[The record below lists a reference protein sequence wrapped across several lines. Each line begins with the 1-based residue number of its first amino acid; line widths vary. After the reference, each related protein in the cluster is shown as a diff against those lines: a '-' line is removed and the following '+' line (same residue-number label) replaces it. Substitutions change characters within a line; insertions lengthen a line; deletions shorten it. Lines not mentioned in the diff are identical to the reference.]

1 MPIRCLIVDD
11 NSSFRQEMSGLL
23 EEQGIEVAGG
33 AASGAEALQ
42 QIAELRPEVALI
54 DIDLGGESGLALA
67 RRVNESPGR
76 AVPDVIL
83 ISTHDERAFAHLI
96 ERSPALGFLS
106 KTELSAA
113 AIRRMLASA
122 TSQRSRSDGPRGT

>member
-1 MPIRCLIVDD
+1 MH
-11 NSSFRQEMSGLL
+11 GLL
-23 EEQGIEVAGG
+23 EEQGIEVVGG
-33 AASGAEALQ
+33 AASGADALQ

-67 RRVNESPGR
+67 RRLKENAGR
-76 AVPDVIL
+76 AVPNVIL
-83 ISTHDERAFAHLI
+83 ISTHDERAFADLI
-96 ERSPALGFLS
+96 ERSSARGFLS

-122 TSQRSRSDGPRGT
+122 TSERSRSDGRRGT